1 MSCWLGKMEDSFFNW
16 SIKPEVDNNVS
27 IAGGGDSGGGEG

>member
-1 MSCWLGKMEDSFFNW
+1 MEDSFFNW